1 MGKQLLLLACPLA
14 CPCEI
19 RNKLK
24 KNIEWENATDE

>member
-1 MGKQLLLLACPLA
+1 MGKQLLLLA